1 MRPVTEVAV
10 EGQSQYSPQ
19 SSWDSKAER
28 RVLRKCDFH
37 VIPIL
42 YVLYMLSYLD
52 RINIGNARIEG
63 LERDLGMTA
72 NDYNI
77 AVQVFFVPYILLEVP
92 SNIMLRRVAPS
103 AWLSSIMFIWGT
115 GPLLLI
121 ALKFLAYALAKMDGL
136 GGYAGWRWIFIIE
149 GLLTLVVAVASKWL
163 IVDWPEDARFLN
175 DGERAL
181 LLRRLENDKGF
192 AKMDKLDK
200 RAIKRIIG
208 DWKIWVGGLMY
219 FGTCV
224 SNYSISYYLP
234 TVLSELGYS
243 ASDAQVQTIPIYAA
257 GLVAAL
263 VTAWTS
269 DRLRHRFSF
278 VIVGAGIN
286 VIGYIVLLAQANV
299 SVKVRY
305 MALYLIECGLWIGA
319 PVAIVWVTS
328 NLGGHYKRAVGSGIV
343 VAMANMSGFVSS
355 NIFIPGQ
362 APRYPVGYGVALAMT
377 AVAALAGTVLY
388 LGMRQENR
396 RRERGER
403 DHRLLLEK
411 EQLDNV
417 GDEHPDFRYAL

>member
-1 MRPVTEVAV
+1 M
-10 EGQSQYSPQ
+10 
-19 SSWDSKAER
+19 
-28 RVLRKCDFH
+28 
-37 VIPIL
+37 
-42 YVLYMLSYLD
+42 D
-52 RINIGNARIEG
+52 R
-63 LERDLGMTA
+63 
-72 NDYNI
+72 
-77 AVQVFFVPYILLEVP
+77 
-92 SNIMLRRVAPS
+92 
-103 AWLSSIMFIWGT
+103 
-115 GPLLLI
+115 
-121 ALKFLAYALAKMDGL
+121 
-136 GGYAGWRWIFIIE
+136 
-149 GLLTLVVAVASKWL
+149 
-163 IVDWPEDARFLN
+163 
-175 DGERAL
+175 
-181 LLRRLENDKGF
+181 
-192 AKMDKLDK
+192 LDK
-200 RAIKRIIG
+200 RAIKRIVS

-286 VIGYIVLLAQANV
+286 VIGYIVLLAQAKV
-299 SVKVRY
+299 FVKVRY
-305 MALYLIECGLWIGA
+305 MALYFIECGLWTGA
-319 PVAIVWVTS
+319 PVEIVWVTS

-343 VAMANMSGFVSS
+343 VAMANMSGFISS
-355 NIFIPGQ
+355 NVFITGQ
-362 APRYPVGYGVALAMT
+362 APRYPVGYGVALGMT

-388 LGMRQENR
+388 LGMKQENR
-396 RRERGER
+396 RRDRGER